1 MVMSDN
7 SPFSMSTMFNALQQ
21 IHLSNTRLKRLFNL
35 MTSCEGVAQFKDLI
49 STFDQSQLQMMA
61 SLLTSDSD
69 YFMEVVRNK
78 YGSRRV
84 QKLLGVSVDVD
95 ALFYDAIL
103 QRFFDIMTDKYASYV
118 AIRAV
123 VVFDQVKKHVMYKHV
138 LHYALDIA
146 RYQYGCVALNEVIID
161 ADDPLYRN
169 RLLDVVARNALF
181 LSNDLWGNFVVQHCD
196 RDRLMRLARSEI
208 GNFVVLKAL
217 EVTQKMNRVDLFRD
231 LVQKLMPLRH
241 LLLRSHGSNI
251 ANILESCS
259 IANSF
264 CTMAP
269 DNNPFSMSTMFNALQ
284 QIHLSNTRLKRLF
297 NLMTSCEGVGQ
308 FKDLISTFDQ
318 SQLQMMASL
327 LTSDSDYFMEV
338 VSNKYGS
345 RRVQKLLGISDD
357 VDAFFYGAIL
367 QRFFDIMTDKYAS
380 YVAIRATV
388 VFDQVK
394 KHVMYK
400 YLLHYALDIA
410 RIQYG
415 CIALNEVLTDADD
428 PLYRNRLLDVVA
440 RDALFLS
447 NDLWGNFVVQHVLK
461 LYDLRCTYR
470 VAVSM
475 GMVVVE
481 LLKCDGDRLMRL
493 ARSEFGNF
501 VVLTALRVTQE
512 MNRVDLFRDL
522 VQKLMPLR
530 HLLLRSH
537 GNKIANVLETCS
549 IATRYSN

>member
-1 MVMSDN
+1 
-7 SPFSMSTMFNALQQ
+7 
-21 IHLSNTRLKRLFNL
+21 
-35 MTSCEGVAQFKDLI
+35 
-49 STFDQSQLQMMA
+49 
-61 SLLTSDSD
+61 
-69 YFMEVVRNK
+69 
-78 YGSRRV
+78 
-84 QKLLGVSVDVD
+84 
-95 ALFYDAIL
+95 
-103 QRFFDIMTDKYASYV
+103 
-118 AIRAV
+118 
-123 VVFDQVKKHVMYKHV
+123 
-138 LHYALDIA
+138 
-146 RYQYGCVALNEVIID
+146 
-161 ADDPLYRN
+161 
-169 RLLDVVARNALF
+169 
-181 LSNDLWGNFVVQHCD
+181 
-196 RDRLMRLARSEI
+196 
-208 GNFVVLKAL
+208 
-217 EVTQKMNRVDLFRD
+217 
-231 LVQKLMPLRH
+231 
-241 LLLRSHGSNI
+241 
-251 ANILESCS
+251 
-259 IANSF
+259 
-264 CTMAP
+264 MAP

-470 VAVSM
+470 VAVSLRGHCVDLSFKKYGSYIVEKLLEAEVSM

>member
-7 SPFSMSTMFNALQQ
+7 SPFSMSTMFNALQR

-35 MTSCEGVAQFKDLI
+35 MTSCEGVGQFKDLI
-49 STFDQSQLQMMA
+49 STFDQSQLQKMA
-61 SLLTSDSD
+61 SLLTSDSE

-169 RLLDVVARNALF
+169 RLLDVVARDALF
-181 LSNDLWGNFVVQHCD
+181 LSNDLWGNFVVQHVLKLYDLRCTHNVAVSLRGHCVDLSFKKYGSYIVEKLLEAEVSMGMVVVELLKCD
-196 RDRLMRLARSEI
+196 GDRLMRLARSEI

-259 IANSF
+259 IANR
-264 CTMAP
+264 C
-269 DNNPFSMSTMFNALQ
+269 
-284 QIHLSNTRLKRLF
+284 SN
-297 NLMTSCEGVGQ
+297 
-308 FKDLISTFDQ
+308 
-318 SQLQMMASL
+318 
-327 LTSDSDYFMEV
+327 
-338 VSNKYGS
+338 
-345 RRVQKLLGISDD
+345 
-357 VDAFFYGAIL
+357 
-367 QRFFDIMTDKYAS
+367 
-380 YVAIRATV
+380 
-388 VFDQVK
+388 
-394 KHVMYK
+394 
-400 YLLHYALDIA
+400 
-410 RIQYG
+410 
-415 CIALNEVLTDADD
+415 
-428 PLYRNRLLDVVA
+428 
-440 RDALFLS
+440 
-447 NDLWGNFVVQHVLK
+447 
-461 LYDLRCTYR
+461 
-470 VAVSM
+470 
-475 GMVVVE
+475 
-481 LLKCDGDRLMRL
+481 
-493 ARSEFGNF
+493 
-501 VVLTALRVTQE
+501 
-512 MNRVDLFRDL
+512 
-522 VQKLMPLR
+522 
-530 HLLLRSH
+530 
-537 GNKIANVLETCS
+537 
-549 IATRYSN
+549 

>member
-1 MVMSDN
+1 
-7 SPFSMSTMFNALQQ
+7 
-21 IHLSNTRLKRLFNL
+21 
-35 MTSCEGVAQFKDLI
+35 
-49 STFDQSQLQMMA
+49 
-61 SLLTSDSD
+61 
-69 YFMEVVRNK
+69 
-78 YGSRRV
+78 
-84 QKLLGVSVDVD
+84 
-95 ALFYDAIL
+95 
-103 QRFFDIMTDKYASYV
+103 
-118 AIRAV
+118 
-123 VVFDQVKKHVMYKHV
+123 
-138 LHYALDIA
+138 
-146 RYQYGCVALNEVIID
+146 
-161 ADDPLYRN
+161 
-169 RLLDVVARNALF
+169 
-181 LSNDLWGNFVVQHCD
+181 
-196 RDRLMRLARSEI
+196 
-208 GNFVVLKAL
+208 
-217 EVTQKMNRVDLFRD
+217 
-231 LVQKLMPLRH
+231 
-241 LLLRSHGSNI
+241 
-251 ANILESCS
+251 
-259 IANSF
+259 
-264 CTMAP
+264 MAP

-284 QIHLSNTRLKRLF
+284 QIHLSNTRLKQLF

-318 SQLQMMASL
+318 SQLQKMASL

-470 VAVSM
+470 VAVSLRGHCVDLSFKKYGSYIVEKLLEAEVSM

-501 VVLTALRVTQE
+501 VVLKALEVTQK